1 MRPLLFEY
9 QMRSTTTCP
18 FVYARPL
25 SNYDGRL
32 LKLIRISQGFCVLS
46 CSGSELMLMLLLYGH
61 VYPQQ
66 RQASS
71 RSSAK
76 PTTNDDGDTMG
87 MMLKVVVVDG
97 HRLANKDDSV
107 SKRVPAY
114 GQDTDKG
121 GKSTNI
127 IISWVWLRH
136 H

>member
-1 MRPLLFEY
+1 M
-9 QMRSTTTCP
+9 
-18 FVYARPL
+18 
-25 SNYDGRL
+25 
-32 LKLIRISQGFCVLS
+32 LS

-71 RSSAK
+71 SSSSAK
-76 PTTNDDGDTMG
+76 PTTNDDDGDTMG

-97 HRLANKDDSV
+97 HRLANKDEEKDDNV
-107 SKRVPAY
+107 SKRAPAY